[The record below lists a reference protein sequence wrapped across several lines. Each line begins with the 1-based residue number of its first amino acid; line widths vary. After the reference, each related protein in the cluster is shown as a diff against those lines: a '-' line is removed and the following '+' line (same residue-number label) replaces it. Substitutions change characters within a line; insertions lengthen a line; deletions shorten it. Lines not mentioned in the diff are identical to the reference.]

1 MKMCVVHLVLTCWYP
16 AAGLQKWGRTPD
28 AHSAK
33 TCCIKKK
40 RGDEK
45 CTRHRVTTEE
55 IDADKK

>member
-1 MKMCVVHLVLTCWYP
+1 VLTCWYP